1 MNTINPRNTRNN
13 FREEGRMREA
23 VIVAACR
30 TAVGKAPR
38 GILKDTRPEYM
49 GEEVLRDLIRRAGD
63 LDPMLIDDVII
74 GCTFPEA
81 TQGLNLGRVLVMSL
95 GWPDRIPGMTVNR
108 FCSSGL
114 QAIAIGAEKIM
125 CGFSD
130 VIIAGGI
137 ESMSQ
142 IPMGGS
148 MMYPN
153 PALVD
158 MRPGAFTGMGL
169 TAENVAE
176 RYNISREEQDEFGAK
191 SQQKAEAA
199 IKAGRFK
206 SQIVPLKV
214 KKQKQLPNGHF
225 AYEEIVFDT
234 DEGVRPG
241 TTKEGISKIAPAF
254 KANGTVTAGNSSQT
268 SDAAAGVVLMSKEKA
283 KALGLRPMVTFRY
296 HVAEGCP
303 PEYMGVGPS
312 VAIPKVLKIAG
323 MTLDGM
329 ELIELNEAFAA
340 QAIYCIRELGIN
352 EEITNVNG
360 GAIAL
365 GHPLG
370 CTGAKLTTQLIY
382 EMQDRGLRWGLVS
395 MCIGFGMGAAAI
407 FEIEDY

>member
-1 MNTINPRNTRNN
+1 
-13 FREEGRMREA
+13 MREA

-38 GILKDTRPEYM
+38 GTLRHTRPEAM
-49 GEEVLRDLIRRAGD
+49 GCAVLGDLLKRAGD
-63 LDPMLIDDVII
+63 LDPNLIDDVII

-81 TQGLNLGRVLVMSL
+81 TQGLNLGRVLVMSM

-125 CGFSD
+125 CGYSD
-130 VIIAGGI
+130 VVIAGGV

-142 IPMGGS
+142 IPMGGN

-158 MRPGAFTGMGL
+158 TRPGAFTGMGL

-176 RYNISREEQDEFGAK
+176 KYGITREEQDEFGAR
-191 SQQKAEAA
+191 SQQRAEAA
-199 IKAGRFK
+199 IKAGKFK

-214 KKQKQLPNGHF
+214 KVQKQLPNGHF
-225 AYEEIVFDT
+225 DFDEIIFDT

-241 TTKEGISKIAPAF
+241 TTKESISHLRPAF
-254 KANGTVTAGNSSQT
+254 KPNGTVTAGNSSQT
-268 SDAAAGVVLMSKEKA
+268 SDGAAGVVLMSKEKA
-283 KALGLRPMVTFRY
+283 KELGLKPMATFRY

-303 PEYMGVGPS
+303 PEYMGVGPA
-312 VAIPKVLKIAG
+312 VAIPKVLKLAR
-323 MTLDGM
+323 MDLDQM
-329 ELIELNEAFAA
+329 QLIELNEAFAA
-340 QAIYCIRELGIN
+340 QAIYCIRTLGLN

-382 EMQDRGLRWGLVS
+382 EMHERKLRWGLVS

-407 FEIEDY
+407 FEVEDY

>member
-1 MNTINPRNTRNN
+1 M
-13 FREEGRMREA
+13 MKEA

-38 GILKDTRPEYM
+38 GILKDTRPEAM
-49 GEEVLRDLIRRAGD
+49 GCAVLGDLLKRAGD

-81 TQGLNLGRVLVMSL
+81 VQGLNLGRVLVMSMH
-95 GWPDRIPGMTVNR
+95 WPDRVPGMTVNR

-114 QAIAIGAEKIM
+114 QSIAIGAEKIM
-125 CGFSD
+125 CGYAD
-130 VIIAGGI
+130 VVVAGGV

-158 MRPGAFTGMGL
+158 TRPGAFTGMGL

-176 RYNISREEQDEFGAK
+176 RFNISRDEQDEFGAK

-206 SQIVPLKV
+206 SQIVPLTV
-214 KKQKQLPNGHF
+214 KRQKQLPNGHF
-225 AYEEIVFDT
+225 QDEEFIFDT
-234 DEGVRPG
+234 DEGMRPG
-241 TTKEGISKIAPAF
+241 TTKESISTIRPAF
-254 KANGTVTAGNSSQT
+254 KPTGTVTAGNSSQT

-283 KALGLRPMVTFRY
+283 KELGLKPMATFRW
-296 HVAEGCP
+296 HAVEGCE
-303 PEYMGVGPS
+303 PEYMGVGPA
-312 VAIPKVLKIAG
+312 VAIPRVLKIAG
-323 MTLDGM
+323 MSLDQM

-340 QAIYCIRELGIN
+340 QAIYCIQKLGIN

-360 GAIAL
+360 GAVAL

-370 CTGAKLTTQLIY
+370 CTGSKLTTQLIY
-382 EMQDRGLRWGLVS
+382 EMQERKLRWGLVS

-407 FEIEDY
+407 LEIEDY

>member
-1 MNTINPRNTRNN
+1 M
-13 FREEGRMREA
+13 MKEA

-38 GILKDTRPEYM
+38 GILKDTRPEEL
-49 GEEVLRDLIRRAGD
+49 GCAVLGDLLKRAGD

-74 GCTFPEA
+74 GNAFPESV
-81 TQGLNLGRVLVMSL
+81 QGLNLGRVLVTSM

-125 CGFSD
+125 CGYAD
-130 VIIAGGI
+130 VVIGGGV

-176 RYNISREEQDEFGAK
+176 KYNVSRQEQDEFAAR

-199 IKAGRFK
+199 IKAARFK
-206 SQIVPLKV
+206 NQIVPLTV

-225 AYEEIVFDT
+225 EYEEGIFDT

-241 TTKEGISKIAPAF
+241 TTKESISHLRPAF
-254 KANGTVTAGNSSQT
+254 KVNGTVTAGNSSQT
-268 SDAAAGVVLMSKEKA
+268 SDGAAGVVLMSKEKA
-283 KALGLRPMVTFRY
+283 KELGLKPVATFRC
-296 HVAEGCP
+296 HAAEGCP

-312 VAIPKVLKIAG
+312 VAIPKVLEIAG
-323 MTLDGM
+323 MTLDQM

-340 QAIYCIRELGIN
+340 QALYCIRELGLN
-352 EEITNVNG
+352 EEVTNVNG

-382 EMQDRGLRWGLVS
+382 ELQARKLRWGLVS

-407 FEIEDY
+407 FEVEDY

>member
-1 MNTINPRNTRNN
+1 MK
-13 FREEGRMREA
+13 EA

-38 GILKDTRPEYM
+38 GILKDTRPEVM
-49 GEEVLRDLIRRAGD
+49 GCAVLGDLLKRAGD
-63 LDPMLIDDVII
+63 LDPLLIDDVII

-81 TQGLNLGRVLVMSL
+81 VQGLNLGRVLVMSMH
-95 GWPDRIPGMTVNR
+95 WPDRIPGMTVNR

-114 QAIAIGAEKIM
+114 QSIAIGAEKIM
-125 CGFSD
+125 CGYAD
-130 VIIAGGI
+130 VVIAGGV

-158 MRPGAFTGMGL
+158 TRPGAFTGMGL

-176 RYNISREEQDEFGAK
+176 RFNVSRDEQDEFGAR

-199 IKAGRFK
+199 IKAGKFK
-206 SQIVPLKV
+206 SQIVPLTV
-214 KKQKQLPNGHF
+214 KRQKQLPNGHF
-225 AYEEIVFDT
+225 QYEEFVFDT
-234 DEGVRPG
+234 DEGMRPG
-241 TTKEGISKIAPAF
+241 TTKESISTIPPAF
-254 KANGTVTAGNSSQT
+254 KPKGSVTAGNSSQT

-283 KALGLRPMVTFRY
+283 RELGLKPMATFRW
-296 HVAEGCP
+296 HAVEGCE
-303 PEYMGVGPS
+303 PEYMGVGPA
-312 VAIPKVLKIAG
+312 VAIPKVLKISG
-323 MTLDGM
+323 MSLNQI

-340 QAIYCIRELGIN
+340 QAIYCIKKLGIN

-360 GAIAL
+360 GAVAL

-370 CTGAKLTTQLIY
+370 CTGSKLTTQLIY
-382 EMQDRGLRWGLVS
+382 EMQARKLRWGLVS

-407 FEIEDY
+407 LEVEDY

>member
-1 MNTINPRNTRNN
+1 M
-13 FREEGRMREA
+13 G
-23 VIVAACR
+23 
-30 TAVGKAPR
+30 TAVLG
-38 GILKDTRPEYM
+38 
-49 GEEVLRDLIRRAGD
+49 DLIKRAGD
-63 LDPMLIDDVII
+63 LDPVLIDDVII

-81 TQGLNLGRVLVMSL
+81 TQGLNLGRVLVMSM

-130 VIIAGGI
+130 VVIAGGV

-158 MRPGAFTGMGL
+158 IRPGAFTGMGL

-176 RYNISREEQDEFGAK
+176 RYHISRDEQDEFGAK

-199 IKAGRFK
+199 IKTGRFK

-214 KKQKQLPNGHF
+214 KKQKELPNGHF
-225 AYEEIVFDT
+225 AFEEVIFDT
-234 DEGVRPG
+234 DEGMRPG
-241 TTKEGISKIAPAF
+241 TTSEGISNIRPAF
-254 KANGTVTAGNSSQT
+254 KPDGSVTAGNSSQT
-268 SDAAAGVVLMSKEKA
+268 SDGAAGVVLMSREKTME
-283 KALGLRPMVTFRY
+283 LGLKPMATFRY
-296 HVAEGCP
+296 HAVEGCE
-303 PEYMGVGPS
+303 PEQMGVGPA
-312 VAIPKVLKIAG
+312 VAIPKVLKIAN
-323 MTLDGM
+323 MSVDQI

-340 QAIYCIRELGIN
+340 QAVYCIRELGLK
-352 EEITNVNG
+352 EEIVNVNG

-370 CTGAKLTTQLIY
+370 CTGAKLTTQLVY
-382 EMQDRGLRWGLVS
+382 EMQERKLNWGLVS
-395 MCIGFGMGAAAI
+395 MCIGFGMGAAGV
-407 FEIEDY
+407 FEREV

>member
-1 MNTINPRNTRNN
+1 M
-13 FREEGRMREA
+13 MKEA

-38 GILKDTRPEYM
+38 GILKDTRPEAM
-49 GEEVLRDLIRRAGD
+49 GCAVLGDLLKRAGD

-81 TQGLNLGRVLVMSL
+81 VQGLNLGRVLVMSMH
-95 GWPDRIPGMTVNR
+95 WPDRVPGMTVNR

-114 QAIAIGAEKIM
+114 QSIAIGAEKIM
-125 CGFSD
+125 CGYAD
-130 VIIAGGI
+130 VVIAGGV

-158 MRPGAFTGMGL
+158 TRPGSFTGMGL

-176 RYNISREEQDEFGAK
+176 RFNIGRDEQDEFGAK

-206 SQIVPLKV
+206 SQIVPLTV
-214 KKQKQLPNGHF
+214 KRQKQLPNGHF
-225 AYEEIVFDT
+225 QYEEFVFDT
-234 DEGVRPG
+234 DEGMRPG
-241 TTKEGISKIAPAF
+241 TTKESISKIPPAF
-254 KANGTVTAGNSSQT
+254 KPKGSVTAGNSSQT

-283 KALGLRPMVTFRY
+283 KELGLKPMATFRW
-296 HVAEGCP
+296 HAVEGCE
-303 PEYMGVGPS
+303 PEYMGVGPA
-312 VAIPKVLKIAG
+312 VAIPKVLKISG
-323 MTLDGM
+323 MSLDQM

-340 QAIYCIRELGIN
+340 QAIYCIKKLGIN

-360 GAIAL
+360 GAVAL

-370 CTGAKLTTQLIY
+370 CTGSKLTTQLIY
-382 EMQDRGLRWGLVS
+382 EMQARKLRWGLVS

-407 FEIEDY
+407 LEVEDY

>member
-1 MNTINPRNTRNN
+1 L
-13 FREEGRMREA
+13 REDKLMREA

-38 GILKDTRPEYM
+38 GMLKDTRPEYM
-49 GEEVLRDLIRRAGD
+49 GTTVLAELLKRAGD
-63 LDPMLIDDVII
+63 LDPIIIDDVII

-125 CGFSD
+125 CGFAD
-130 VIIAGGI
+130 VVIAGGV
-137 ESMSQ
+137 ENMSQ

-176 RYNISREEQDEFGAK
+176 RYHISREEQDEFGAK
-191 SQQKAEAA
+191 SQQKAETA
-199 IKAGRFK
+199 IKAGKFK

-225 AYEEIVFDT
+225 DYEEVIFDT
-234 DEGVRPG
+234 DEGMRPG
-241 TTKEGISKIAPAF
+241 TTKEGISKIPPAF
-254 KANGTVTAGNSSQT
+254 KSNGTVTAGNSSQT
-268 SDAAAGVVLMSKEKA
+268 SDGAAGVVLMSKEKA
-283 KALGLRPMVTFRY
+283 VELGLRPMATFRY

-303 PEYMGVGPS
+303 PEYMGLGPS
-312 VAIPKVLKIAG
+312 VAIPKVLKISG
-323 MTLDGM
+323 MTLEQM

-340 QAIYCIRELGIN
+340 QAIYCIRELGLN

-382 EMQDRGLRWGLVS
+382 EMQNRKLRWGLVS

>member
-1 MNTINPRNTRNN
+1 
-13 FREEGRMREA
+13 
-23 VIVAACR
+23 
-30 TAVGKAPR
+30 
-38 GILKDTRPEYM
+38 
-49 GEEVLRDLIRRAGD
+49 
-63 LDPMLIDDVII
+63 MLLDDVII
-74 GCTFPEA
+74 GCTFPEF
-81 TQGLNLGRVLVMSL
+81 TQGLNLGRVLVMSM
-95 GWPDRIPGMTVNR
+95 GWPDRVPGMTVNR

-130 VIIAGGI
+130 IVIAGGV

-142 IPMGGS
+142 IPMGGA

-158 MRPGAFTGMGL
+158 VRPGAYTGMGL

-176 RYNISREEQDEFGAK
+176 RFNITREEQDAFGAR
-191 SQQKAEAA
+191 SHQRAEAA
-199 IKAGRFK
+199 IKEGRFK
-206 SQIVPLKV
+206 SQIVPLTV

-225 AYEEIVFDT
+225 EFEEIIFDT

-241 TTKEGISKIAPAF
+241 TTKEGISGLRPAF
-254 KANGTVTAGNSSQT
+254 KVNGTVTAGNSSQT
-268 SDAAAGVVLMSKEKA
+268 SDAAAAVLLMSKEKA
-283 KALGLRPMVTFRY
+283 KEMGLKPMATFRF
-296 HVAEGCP
+296 HAVEGCES
-303 PEYMGVGPS
+303 EYMGVGPR
-312 VAIPKVLKIAG
+312 VAIPKVLKLAG
-323 MTLDGM
+323 MSLDQM

-340 QAIYCIRELGIN
+340 QAVYCCKELGIN

-360 GAIAL
+360 GAVAL

-382 EMQDRGLRWGLVS
+382 EMQERKLRWGLVS
-395 MCIGFGMGAAAI
+395 MCIGFGMGAAGI

>member
-1 MNTINPRNTRNN
+1 M
-13 FREEGRMREA
+13 EENIMREA
-23 VIVAACR
+23 VVVAACR

-38 GILKDTRPEYM
+38 GILKDTRPEHM
-49 GEEVLRDLIRRAGD
+49 GCTVLGDLIKRAGD
-63 LDPMLIDDVII
+63 LDPGLIDDVII

-81 TQGLNLGRVLVMSL
+81 TQGLNLGRVLVMSM
-95 GWPDRIPGMTVNR
+95 GWPDRVPGMTVNR

-114 QAIAIGAEKIM
+114 QSIAIGAEKIM

-130 VIIAGGI
+130 IVVAGGV
-137 ESMSQ
+137 ENMSQ

-158 MRPGAFTGMGL
+158 MRPGAFSGMGL

-176 RYNISREEQDEFGAK
+176 RFNIGRDEQDEFGAK
-191 SQQKAEAA
+191 SQQRAEAA

-206 SQIVPLKV
+206 SQIVPLTV
-214 KKQKQLPNGHF
+214 KKQKKLPNGRF
-225 AYEEIVFDT
+225 EFEDVVFDT

-241 TTKEGISKIAPAF
+241 TTKESISVIKPAF
-254 KANGTVTAGNSSQT
+254 KPNGSVTAGNSSQT

-283 KALGLRPMVTFRY
+283 KELGLKPMATFRY
-296 HVAEGCP
+296 HAVEGCE
-303 PEYMGVGPS
+303 PEYMGVGPR
-312 VAIPKVLKIAG
+312 VAIPKVLKLAG
-323 MTLDGM
+323 MRLEDM

-340 QAIYCIRELGIN
+340 QAIYCIRELGID

>member
-1 MNTINPRNTRNN
+1 M
-13 FREEGRMREA
+13 MKEA

-30 TAVGKAPR
+30 TAAGKAPK
-38 GILKDTRPEYM
+38 GMLKHTRPEEM
-49 GEEVLRDLIRRAGD
+49 GCAVLGDLMKRAGN
-63 LDPMLIDDVII
+63 LDPAVIDDVVI

-81 TQGLNLGRVLVMSL
+81 VQGLNLGRVLVMSM

-114 QAIAIGAEKIM
+114 QSIAIAAEKIM

-130 VIIAGGI
+130 VVVAGGV

-176 RYNISREEQDEFGAK
+176 RFNIGRDKQDEFGAR
-191 SQQKAEAA
+191 SQQKAEKA
-199 IKAGRFK
+199 IKEGRFK

-214 KKQKQLPNGHF
+214 KRQKQLANGRF
-225 AYEEIVFDT
+225 EFEEVIFDQ

-241 TTKEGISKIAPAF
+241 TTKEGISKIPPAF
-254 KANGTVTAGNSSQT
+254 KPNGSVTAGNSSQT
-268 SDAAAGVVLMSKEKA
+268 SDAAAAVLLMSKEKA
-283 KALGLRPMVTFRY
+283 KELGLKPIATFRF
-296 HVAEGCP
+296 HTVEGCE
-303 PEYMGVGPS
+303 PEIMGVGPA
-312 VAIPKVLKIAG
+312 VAIPKVLKLAG
-323 MTLDGM
+323 MSLEQID
-329 ELIELNEAFAA
+329 LIELNEAFAA
-340 QAIYCIRELGIN
+340 QAIYCINELGIN

-370 CTGAKLTTQLIY
+370 CTGSKLTTQLIY
-382 EMQDRGLRWGLVS
+382 EMQERKARWGLVS
-395 MCIGFGMGAAAI
+395 MCIGFGMGAAGL
-407 FEIEDY
+407 FEVEDY

>member
-1 MNTINPRNTRNN
+1 MK
-13 FREEGRMREA
+13 EA

-30 TAVGKAPR
+30 TAVGRAPR
-38 GILKDTRPEYM
+38 GVLKDTRPEHM
-49 GEEVLRDLIRRAGD
+49 GTTVLGELVKRAGN
-63 LDPMLIDDVII
+63 LDPNLIDDVII

-81 TQGLNLGRVLVMSL
+81 TQGLNLGRVLVMSMH
-95 GWPDRIPGMTVNR
+95 WPDRIPGMTVNR

-125 CGFSD
+125 CGYSE
-130 VIIAGGI
+130 VVIAGGV

-148 MMYPN
+148 MLYPN

-158 MRPGAFTGMGL
+158 TRPGGFTGMGL

-176 RYNISREEQDEFGAK
+176 RFKVGREAQDEFGAK

-199 IKAGRFK
+199 QKTGRFK
-206 SQIVPLKV
+206 SQIVPLAVKV
-214 KKQKQLPNGHF
+214 QKKLPNGHF
-225 AYEEIVFDT
+225 AFEEKIFDM

-241 TTKEGISKIAPAF
+241 TTKETLATLRPAF
-254 KANGTVTAGNSSQT
+254 IPTGSVTAGNSSQT
-268 SDAAAGVVLMSKEKA
+268 SDGAAGVVLMSKEKA
-283 KALGLRPMVTFRY
+283 EELGLKPMATFRF
-296 HVAEGCP
+296 HAVEGCE
-303 PEYMGVGPS
+303 PEYMGVGPA
-312 VAIPKVLKIAG
+312 VAIPKVLKLAG
-323 MTLDGM
+323 MTLDQM

-340 QAIYCIRELGIN
+340 QAIYCIDQLGIN
-352 EEITNVNG
+352 QDITNVNG

-370 CTGAKLTTQLIY
+370 CTGAKLTTQLVY
-382 EMQDRGLRWGLVS
+382 EMAERKVRWGLVS

-407 FEIEDY
+407 LEREDY

>member
-1 MNTINPRNTRNN
+1 
-13 FREEGRMREA
+13 MREA

-38 GILKDTRPEYM
+38 GILKDTRPEHM
-49 GEEVLRDLIRRAGD
+49 GCTVLGELVKRAGD
-63 LDPMLIDDVII
+63 LDPNLIDDVII

-81 TQGLNLGRVLVMSL
+81 TQGLNLGRVLVMSM
-95 GWPDRIPGMTVNR
+95 GWPDRVPGMTVNR

-114 QAIAIGAEKIM
+114 QSIAIGAEKIM
-125 CGFSD
+125 CGYSD
-130 VIIAGGI
+130 VVIAGGV

-158 MRPGAFTGMGL
+158 ERPGAFTGMGL

-176 RYNISREEQDEFGAK
+176 KYGITRDEQDEFGAL

-199 IKAGRFK
+199 VKAGKFK
-206 SQIVPLKV
+206 EQIVPITV
-214 KKQKQLPNGHF
+214 KKQKKLKNGRF
-225 AYEEIVFDT
+225 EFEEFVFDT

-241 TTKEGISKIAPAF
+241 TTKESIGGLKPAF
-254 KANGTVTAGNSSQT
+254 KPTGSVTAGNSSQT

-283 KALGLRPMVTFRY
+283 KELGLKPMATFRT
-296 HVAEGCP
+296 HVVEGCP
-303 PEYMGVGPS
+303 PEYMGVGPA
-312 VAIPKVLKIAG
+312 VAIPKVLKVAG
-323 MTLDGM
+323 MDLEQMD
-329 ELIELNEAFAA
+329 LIELNEAFAA

-370 CTGAKLTTQLIY
+370 CTGSKLTTQLVY
-382 EMQDRGLRWGLVS
+382 EMHERKARWGLVS

-407 FEIEDY
+407 FEVEEY

>member
-1 MNTINPRNTRNN
+1 
-13 FREEGRMREA
+13 MREA

-49 GEEVLRDLIRRAGD
+49 GTEVLRDLIRRAGD
-63 LDPMLIDDVII
+63 LDPVLIDDVII

-130 VIIAGGI
+130 VIIAGGV

-199 IKAGRFK
+199 IKAGKFK
-206 SQIVPLKV
+206 DQIVPLKV
-214 KKQKQLPNGHF
+214 KRQTQLANGHF
-225 AYEEIVFDT
+225 AYEELIFDT

-241 TTKEGISKIAPAF
+241 TTKEGISKIPPAF

-283 KALGLRPMVTFRY
+283 KELGLRPMATFRY

-323 MTLDGM
+323 MALDQM

-352 EEITNVNG
+352 EEIANVNG

-407 FEIEDY
+407 CEIEDY

>member
-1 MNTINPRNTRNN
+1 MK
-13 FREEGRMREA
+13 EA

-30 TAVGKAPR
+30 TAAGKAPR
-38 GILKDTRPEYM
+38 GTLKDTRPEEM
-49 GEEVLRDLIRRAGD
+49 GTAVLADLIKRAGD
-63 LDPMLIDDVII
+63 MDPELIDDVII

-130 VIIAGGI
+130 VVIAGGV
-137 ESMSQ
+137 ENMSQ

-148 MMYPN
+148 MLYPN

-158 MRPGAFTGMGL
+158 TRPGAFTGMGL

-176 RYNISREEQDEFGAK
+176 TFKIGREEQDRFGAK

-199 IKAGRFK
+199 YKAERFK

-214 KKQKQLPNGHF
+214 KKQKQLPNGRF
-225 AYEEIVFDT
+225 EFEEVIFDT
-234 DEGVRPG
+234 DEGVRAG
-241 TTKEGISKIAPAF
+241 TTAEGISKIRPAF
-254 KANGTVTAGNSSQT
+254 KPTGTVTAGNSSQT
-268 SDAAAGVVLMSKEKA
+268 SDAAAGVLRMSKEKA
-283 KALGLRPMVTFRY
+283 RELGLKPMATFRF
-296 HVAEGCP
+296 HAVEGCA
-303 PEYMGVGPS
+303 PEYMGVGPA
-312 VAIPKVLKIAG
+312 VAIPKVLKLAN
-323 MTLDGM
+323 MKLDQI

-340 QAIYCIRELGIN
+340 QAIYCINELGIN

-382 EMQDRGLRWGLVS
+382 EMAEMDLQWGLVS
-395 MCIGFGMGAAAI
+395 MCIGFGMGAAGI
-407 FEIEDY
+407 FEREA

>member
-1 MNTINPRNTRNN
+1 MK
-13 FREEGRMREA
+13 EA

-38 GILKDTRPEYM
+38 GILKNTRPEAM
-49 GEEVLRDLIRRAGD
+49 GCAVLGDLLKRAGD
-63 LDPMLIDDVII
+63 LDPNLIDDVII

-81 TQGLNLGRVLVMSL
+81 TQGLNLGRVLVMSM

-130 VIIAGGI
+130 VIISGGV

-153 PALVD
+153 PALVET
-158 MRPGAFTGMGL
+158 RPGAFTGMGL

-176 RYNISREEQDEFGAK
+176 RFNIGRDEQDEFGAK

-206 SQIVPLKV
+206 EQIVPLTV
-214 KKQKQLPNGHF
+214 QRQKQLPNGRF
-225 AYEEIVFDT
+225 EYEEFIFDT
-234 DEGVRPG
+234 DEGMRPG
-241 TTKEGISKIAPAF
+241 TTKESISGLRPAF
-254 KANGTVTAGNSSQT
+254 KPNGSVTAGNSSQT
-268 SDAAAGVVLMSKEKA
+268 SDAAAGVLMMSKEKA
-283 KALGLRPMVTFRY
+283 KELGLKPMATFRF
-296 HVAEGCP
+296 HTVEGCE
-303 PEYMGVGPS
+303 PEVMGVGPA

-323 MTLDGM
+323 MSLDQI

-340 QAIYCIRELGIN
+340 QAIYCIKELGIN

-370 CTGAKLTTQLIY
+370 CTGAKLCATLLAN
-382 EMQDRGLRWGLVS
+382 MQERGVKYGVES
-395 MCIGFGMGAAAI
+395 MCIGGGMGAAAL
-407 FEIEDY
+407 FEMCE

>member
-1 MNTINPRNTRNN
+1 MK
-13 FREEGRMREA
+13 EA

-38 GILKDTRPEYM
+38 GMLKDTRPEYM
-49 GEEVLRDLIRRAGD
+49 GGEVLRELIKRAGD

-95 GWPDRIPGMTVNR
+95 GWPDRVPGMTVNR

-125 CGFSD
+125 CGFAD
-130 VIIAGGI
+130 VVVAGGV
-137 ESMSQ
+137 ENMSQ

-176 RYNISREEQDEFGAK
+176 RYHISREEQDEFGAR
-191 SQQKAEAA
+191 SHQKAEAA

-206 SQIVPLKV
+206 SQIVPLKI

-225 AYEEIVFDT
+225 AYEEVIFDT
-234 DEGVRPG
+234 DEGMRPG
-241 TTKEGISKIAPAF
+241 TTKESISKIPPAF

-268 SDAAAGVVLMSKEKA
+268 SDGAAGVVLMSKEKA
-283 KALGLRPMVTFRY
+283 RELGLRPMATFRY

-312 VAIPKVLKIAG
+312 VAIPKVLKISG
-323 MTLDGM
+323 MALEQM

-352 EEITNVNG
+352 EEIANVNG
-360 GAIAL
+360 GAVAL

-382 EMQDRGLRWGLVS
+382 EMQDRKLRWGLVS

>member
-1 MNTINPRNTRNN
+1 
-13 FREEGRMREA
+13 MREA

-38 GILKDTRPEYM
+38 GTLKDTRPEQM
-49 GEEVLRDLIRRAGD
+49 GCAVLGDLLKRAGD

-74 GCTFPEA
+74 GCAFPEA
-81 TQGLNLGRVLVMSL
+81 TQGLNLGRVLVMSM

-130 VIIAGGI
+130 VVIAGGV

-158 MRPGAFTGMGL
+158 IRPGSFTGMGL

-176 RYNISREEQDEFGAK
+176 KYNISREEQDEFGAR

-214 KKQKQLPNGHF
+214 KRQRQLPNGHF
-225 AYEEIVFDT
+225 EFEEVTFDT

-241 TTKEGISKIAPAF
+241 TTRESIAQIKPAF
-254 KANGTVTAGNSSQT
+254 KPKGTVTAGNSSQT
-268 SDAAAGVVLMSKEKA
+268 SDGAAGVVLMSKEKA
-283 KALGLRPMVTFRY
+283 KELGLKPMATFRF
-296 HVAEGCP
+296 HAVEGCE
-303 PEYMGVGPS
+303 PEYMGVGPA
-312 VAIPKVLKIAG
+312 VAVPKVLRMAD
-323 MTLDGM
+323 MTVSQI

-340 QAIYCIRELGIN
+340 QSLYCIRKLGID

-370 CTGAKLTTQLIY
+370 CTGAKLTTKLVY
-382 EMQDRGLRWGLVS
+382 EMRQRRLRWGLVT

>member
-1 MNTINPRNTRNN
+1 
-13 FREEGRMREA
+13 
-23 VIVAACR
+23 
-30 TAVGKAPR
+30 
-38 GILKDTRPEYM
+38 
-49 GEEVLRDLIRRAGD
+49 
-63 LDPMLIDDVII
+63 
-74 GCTFPEA
+74 
-81 TQGLNLGRVLVMSL
+81 MSMH
-95 GWPDRIPGMTVNR
+95 WPDRIPGVTVNR

-130 VIIAGGI
+130 VIIAGGV

-148 MMYPN
+148 MLYPN

-158 MRPGAFTGMGL
+158 TRPGAYTGMGL

-176 RYNISREEQDEFGAK
+176 KYGITRDEQDEFGAK

-214 KKQKQLPNGHF
+214 KMQKKLPNGHF
-225 AYEEIVFDT
+225 DFDEVIFDT

-241 TTKEGISKIAPAF
+241 TTKETISKIRPAF
-254 KANGTVTAGNSSQT
+254 KPNGTVTAGNSSQT
-268 SDAAAGVVLMSKEKA
+268 SDGAAGVVLMSKEKA
-283 KALGLRPMVTFRY
+283 RELGLKPMATFRY
-296 HVAEGCP
+296 HAVEGCP
-303 PEYMGVGPS
+303 PEYMGVGPA
-312 VAIPKVLKIAG
+312 VAIPKVMKLAK
-323 MTLDGM
+323 MSLDQM

-340 QAIYCIRELGIN
+340 QAIYCIRTLGIN

-370 CTGAKLTTQLIY
+370 CTGAKLTTQLVY
-382 EMQDRGLRWGLVS
+382 EMQERNLRWGLVS

-407 FEIEDY
+407 FERENY

>member
-1 MNTINPRNTRNN
+1 
-13 FREEGRMREA
+13 
-23 VIVAACR
+23 
-30 TAVGKAPR
+30 
-38 GILKDTRPEYM
+38 
-49 GEEVLRDLIRRAGD
+49 
-63 LDPMLIDDVII
+63 MLIDDVII
-74 GCTFPEA
+74 GCTFPESV
-81 TQGLNLGRVLVMSL
+81 QGLNLGRVLVMSM

-108 FCSSGL
+108 FCSSGI

-130 VIIAGGI
+130 VIIAGGV

-158 MRPGAFTGMGL
+158 IRPGSFTGMGL

-176 RYNISREEQDEFGAK
+176 RYKISRDDQDEFGAK

-199 IKAGRFK
+199 VKGGNFK
-206 SQIVPLKV
+206 SQIVPLTV
-214 KKQKQLPNGHF
+214 KRQKQLPNGHF
-225 AYEEIVFDT
+225 EFEEFIFDT
-234 DEGVRPG
+234 DEGVRFG
-241 TTKEGISKIAPAF
+241 TTKEGISKIPPAF
-254 KANGTVTAGNSSQT
+254 KPGGTVTAGNSSQT
-268 SDAAAGVVLMSKEKA
+268 SDAAAAVVLMSKEKA
-283 KALGLRPMVTFRY
+283 RELGLKPMATFRF
-296 HVAEGCP
+296 HSAEGCE
-303 PEYMGVGPS
+303 PEYMGVGPA
-312 VAIPKVLKIAG
+312 VAIPKVLKLSG
-323 MTLDGM
+323 MNLDQFD
-329 ELIELNEAFAA
+329 LIELNEAFAA

-370 CTGAKLTTQLIY
+370 CTGAKLTTQLVY
-382 EMQDRGLRWGLVS
+382 EMKERKARWGLVS

-407 FEIEDY
+407 FEVEDY

>member
-1 MNTINPRNTRNN
+1 MK
-13 FREEGRMREA
+13 EA

-30 TAVGKAPR
+30 TAVGKAPH
-38 GILKDTRPEYM
+38 GILKDIRPEDL
-49 GEEVLRDLIRRAGD
+49 GCAVLDDLIKRAGG
-63 LDPMLIDDVII
+63 LDPELIDDVII
-74 GCTFPEA
+74 GCSFPESV
-81 TQGLNLGRVLVMSL
+81 QGLNLGRVLIMSM

-130 VIIAGGI
+130 IIIAGGV
-137 ESMSQ
+137 ENMSQ

-148 MMYPN
+148 MNYPN

-158 MRPGAFTGMGL
+158 VRPGAYTGMGL

-176 RYNISREEQDEFGAK
+176 RYNISRDEQDEFGAG
-191 SQQKAEAA
+191 SQQKAWAA
-199 IKAGRFK
+199 VKAGRFK
-206 SQIVPLKV
+206 NQIVPLKV
-214 KKQKQLPNGHF
+214 KEQKLLPNGR
-225 AYEEIVFDT
+225 YEFKDVIFDT

-241 TTKEGISKIAPAF
+241 TTKENISKIPPAF
-254 KANGTVTAGNSSQT
+254 KPNGTVTAGNSSQT
-268 SDAAAGVVLMSKEKA
+268 SDAAAGVLLMSKEKA
-283 KALGLRPMVTFRY
+283 KELGLRPMATFRY
-296 HVAEGCP
+296 FAVEGCAS
-303 PEYMGVGPS
+303 EYMGVGPA
-312 VAIPKVLKIAG
+312 VAIPKVLKMAK
-323 MTLDGM
+323 MNLDRID
-329 ELIELNEAFAA
+329 LIELNEAFAA
-340 QAIYCIRELGIN
+340 QAIYCIRELGMN

-382 EMQDRGLRWGLVS
+382 EMLDRGLRYGLVA

-407 FEIEDY
+407 FEIED

>member
-1 MNTINPRNTRNN
+1 M
-13 FREEGRMREA
+13 MKEA

-38 GILKDTRPEYM
+38 GILKDTRPEAM
-49 GEEVLRDLIRRAGD
+49 GCAVLGDLLKRAGD

-81 TQGLNLGRVLVMSL
+81 VQGLNMGRVLVMSMH
-95 GWPDRIPGMTVNR
+95 WPDRIPGMTVNR

-114 QAIAIGAEKIM
+114 QSIAIGAEKIM
-125 CGFSD
+125 CGYAD
-130 VIIAGGI
+130 VVIAGGV

-158 MRPGAFTGMGL
+158 TRPGAFTGMGL

-176 RYNISREEQDEFGAK
+176 RFNIGRDEQDEFGVR

-206 SQIVPLKV
+206 SQIVPLTV
-214 KKQKQLPNGHF
+214 KRQKQMPNGHF
-225 AYEEIVFDT
+225 QYEEFIFDT
-234 DEGVRPG
+234 DEGMRPG
-241 TTKEGISKIAPAF
+241 TTKESISKIPPAF
-254 KANGTVTAGNSSQT
+254 KPKGSVTAGNSSQT

-283 KALGLRPMVTFRY
+283 KELGLKPMATFRW
-296 HVAEGCP
+296 HAVEGCE
-303 PEYMGVGPS
+303 PEYMGVGPA
-312 VAIPKVLKIAG
+312 VAIPKVLKISG
-323 MTLDGM
+323 ISLDQI

-340 QAIYCIRELGIN
+340 QAIYCIKKLGIN

-360 GAIAL
+360 GAVAL

-370 CTGAKLTTQLIY
+370 CTGSKLTTQLIY
-382 EMQDRGLRWGLVS
+382 EMQARKLRWGLVS

-407 FEIEDY
+407 LEVEDY

>member
-1 MNTINPRNTRNN
+1 
-13 FREEGRMREA
+13 MREA

-30 TAVGKAPR
+30 TAIGKAPR
-38 GILKDTRPEYM
+38 GALRNVRPEYM
-49 GEEVLRDLIRRAGD
+49 GTAVLGDLIKRVGD

-81 TQGLNLGRVLVMSL
+81 AQGLNLGRVLVMSMD
-95 GWPDRIPGMTVNR
+95 WPDRIPGMTVNR

-125 CGFSD
+125 CGYSD
-130 VIIAGGI
+130 VVIAGGV

-158 MRPGAFTGMGL
+158 TRPGAFTGMGL

-176 RYNISREEQDEFGAK
+176 RYNISREEQDEFGAR
-191 SQQKAEAA
+191 SQQRAEAA

-206 SQIVPLKV
+206 SQIVPLTV
-214 KKQKQLPNGHF
+214 KRQKQLSNGHF
-225 AYEEIVFDT
+225 EFEEFVFDT
-234 DEGVRPG
+234 DEGMRPG
-241 TTKEGISKIAPAF
+241 TTKESISKIRPAF
-254 KANGTVTAGNSSQT
+254 KPNGTVTAGNSSQT

-283 KALGLRPMVTFRY
+283 KELGLKPMATFRY
-296 HVAEGCP
+296 HTAEGCP

-312 VAIPKVLKIAG
+312 VAIPKVMRISG
-323 MTLDGM
+323 MSLDQM

-370 CTGAKLTTQLIY
+370 CTGAKLTTQLIH
-382 EMQDRGLRWGLVS
+382 EMQDRNLKWGLVS

>member
-1 MNTINPRNTRNN
+1 M
-13 FREEGRMREA
+13 
-23 VIVAACR
+23 
-30 TAVGKAPR
+30 
-38 GILKDTRPEYM
+38 LKDTRPEEM
-49 GEEVLRDLIRRAGD
+49 GKAVLGELIERAGGM
-63 LDPMLIDDVII
+63 DPALIDDVVI

-81 TQGLNLGRVLVMSL
+81 TQGLNLGRVLVMSM

-125 CGFSD
+125 CGFSE
-130 VIIAGGI
+130 VVVAGGV

-148 MMYPN
+148 MLYPN

-158 MRPGAFTGMGL
+158 TRPGAFTGMGL

-176 RYNISREEQDEFGAK
+176 RFNIGRDRQDAFGAG

-206 SQIVPLKV
+206 SQIVPLNV
-214 KKQKQLPNGHF
+214 KKQRQLPNGHF
-225 AYEEIVFDT
+225 EFEEVVFDT
-234 DEGVRPG
+234 DEGMRPG
-241 TTKEGISKIAPAF
+241 TTREGISKLRPAF
-254 KANGTVTAGNSSQT
+254 KPTGTVTAANSSQT
-268 SDAAAGVVLMSKEKA
+268 SDGAAGVVLMSKEKA
-283 KALGLRPMVTFRY
+283 KDLGLKPMATFRF
-296 HVAEGCP
+296 HAVEGCE
-303 PEYMGVGPS
+303 PEYMGVGPA
-312 VAIPKVLKIAG
+312 VAIPKVLKLAN
-323 MTLDGM
+323 MTLDQIG
-329 ELIELNEAFAA
+329 LIELNEAFAA
-340 QAIYCIRELGIN
+340 QAIYCIDELGIN
-352 EEITNVNG
+352 EDITNVNG

-382 EMQDRGLRWGLVS
+382 AMQERKQQWGLVS

-407 FEIEDY
+407 FEREGE

>member
-1 MNTINPRNTRNN
+1 M
-13 FREEGRMREA
+13 MKEA

-38 GILKDTRPEYM
+38 GILKDTRPEVM
-49 GEEVLRDLIRRAGD
+49 GCAVLGDLLKRAGD

-81 TQGLNLGRVLVMSL
+81 VQGLNLGRVLVMSMH
-95 GWPDRIPGMTVNR
+95 WPDRIPGMTVNR

-114 QAIAIGAEKIM
+114 QSIAIGAEKIM
-125 CGFSD
+125 CGYAD
-130 VIIAGGI
+130 VVIAGGV

-158 MRPGAFTGMGL
+158 TRPGAFTGMGL

-176 RYNISREEQDEFGAK
+176 RFNVGRDEQDEFGAR

-199 IKAGRFK
+199 ITAGKFK
-206 SQIVPLKV
+206 SQIVPLTV
-214 KKQKQLPNGHF
+214 KRQKQLPNGHF
-225 AYEEIVFDT
+225 QYEEFIFDT
-234 DEGVRPG
+234 DEGMRPG
-241 TTKEGISKIAPAF
+241 TTKESISKIPPAF
-254 KANGTVTAGNSSQT
+254 KPNGSVTAGNSSQT

-283 KALGLRPMVTFRY
+283 KELGLKPMATFRW
-296 HVAEGCP
+296 HAVEGCE
-303 PEYMGVGPS
+303 PEYMGVGPA
-312 VAIPKVLKIAG
+312 VAIPKVLKISG
-323 MTLDGM
+323 MSLDQI

-340 QAIYCIRELGIN
+340 QAIYCIKKLGIN

-360 GAIAL
+360 GAVAL

-370 CTGAKLTTQLIY
+370 CTGSKLTTQLIY
-382 EMQDRGLRWGLVS
+382 EMQARKLRYGLVS

-407 FEIEDY
+407 LEVEDY

>member
-1 MNTINPRNTRNN
+1 
-13 FREEGRMREA
+13 MREA

-38 GILKDTRPEYM
+38 GMLKDTRPELM
-49 GEEVLRDLIRRAGD
+49 GCTVLGELLDRAGD
-63 LDPMLIDDVII
+63 LDPNLIDDVII
-74 GCTFPEA
+74 GCTFPESI
-81 TQGLNLGRVLVMSL
+81 QGLNLGRVLVMSM

-125 CGFSD
+125 CGYSE
-130 VIIAGGI
+130 VIIAGGV
-137 ESMSQ
+137 ENMSQ

-148 MMYPN
+148 MLYPN

-158 MRPGAFTGMGL
+158 TRPGAFSGMGL

-176 RYNISREEQDEFGAK
+176 KYGISREEQDEFGAR

-199 IKAGRFK
+199 VKEGRFK
-206 SQIVPLKV
+206 SQIVPIKV
-214 KKQKQLPNGHF
+214 KKQKKMPNDHF
-225 AYEEIVFDT
+225 EFEELIFDR

-241 TTKEGISKIAPAF
+241 TTKESISKLKPIF
-254 KANGTVTAGNSSQT
+254 KPNGTVTAANSSQT
-268 SDAAAGVVLMSKEKA
+268 SDGAAGVVLMSREKA
-283 KALGLRPMVTFRY
+283 KELGLTPMAVFRY
-296 HVAEGCP
+296 HAVEGCP
-303 PEYMGVGPS
+303 PEYMGVGPA
-312 VAIPKVLKIAG
+312 VTIPKVLKLG
-323 MTLDGM
+323 NMGLDQIG
-329 ELIELNEAFAA
+329 LIELNEAFAA

-352 EEITNVNG
+352 EEITNING

-382 EMQDRGLRWGLVS
+382 EMRERDVRWGLVS

-407 FEIEDY
+407 FEKEA

>member
-1 MNTINPRNTRNN
+1 
-13 FREEGRMREA
+13 MRDA

-38 GILKDTRPEYM
+38 GALKDTRPEEM
-49 GEEVLRDLIRRAGD
+49 GTTVLADLVRRAGD
-63 LDPMLIDDVII
+63 LDPALIDDVII

-81 TQGLNLGRVLVMSL
+81 VQGLNLGRVLVMSL

-125 CGFSD
+125 CGFAD
-130 VIIAGGI
+130 VVVAGGI
-137 ESMSQ
+137 ESMSL
-142 IPMGGS
+142 IPMGGN
-148 MMYPN
+148 MMYPH

-158 MRPGAFTGMGL
+158 TRPGAFTSMGL

-176 RYNISREEQDEFGAK
+176 RYKIGRDEQDEFGAR

-199 IKAGRFK
+199 IQAGRFQG
-206 SQIVPLKV
+206 QIVPLKI
-214 KKQKQLPNGHF
+214 KKQNRLPNGQF
-225 AYEEIVFDT
+225 DFEEQVFET

-241 TTKEGISKIAPAF
+241 TTKEGISQLRPAF
-254 KANGTVTAGNSSQT
+254 KPHGTVTAANSSQT
-268 SDAAAGVVLMSKEKA
+268 SDGAAGVVLMAREKA
-283 KALGLRPMVTFRY
+283 KELGLRPMATFRY
-296 HVAEGCP
+296 HAVEGCE
-303 PEYMGVGPS
+303 PEYMGVGPA
-312 VAIPKVLKIAG
+312 VAIPRVLKIAG
-323 MTLDGM
+323 MGLDQI

-340 QAIYCIRELGIN
+340 QAIYCINELGIN
-352 EEITNVNG
+352 PEITNVNG

-370 CTGAKLTTQLIY
+370 CTGAKLTTQLIH
-382 EMQDRGLRWGLVS
+382 EMRERGLRWGLVS

-407 FEIEDY
+407 FEVEP